1 MKALPTLRQKLS
13 ALAKFVPDMIAF
25 VFVFGLFIGGAFSGT
40 PSSLSSQF
48 LLPMLMFAILTF
60 AAIIPR
66 ITKEEKVLEKTHFL
80 RAAVMSILGC
90 VGGMYLLVMNL
101 VVEGYVLG
109 GVSFFAFFL
118 YYLFILYQSELAA
131 VK

>member
-1 MKALPTLRQKLS
+1 MPTWKQKLS
-13 ALAKFVPDMIAF
+13 VLAKFVPDMIAF
-25 VFVFGLFIGGAFSGT
+25 IFVFGLFVAGAMLGT

-66 ITKEEKVLEKTHFL
+66 ITKEEKILEKTHFL
-80 RAAVMSILGC
+80 RAAVISILGC

-101 VVEGYVLG
+101 IVEGYILG
-109 GVSFFAFFL
+109 GVSFFGFFL
-118 YYLFILYQSELAA
+118 YYLWLLYQAELST